1 METMELTPLSE
12 IVDKVWGKK
21 GTPERDAMEVQ
32 LKEELNTYYV
42 GEAIKEDRYWSS
54 TEDSAY
60 NAWNVNIAYGYV
72 NFNPKSNMYHVRPVS
87 AFSL

>member
-1 METMELTPLSE
+1 MELTPLSE

-42 GEAIKEDRYWSS
+42 GEAIKKERLRQ
-54 TEDSAY
+54 
-60 NAWNVNIAYGYV
+60 I
-72 NFNPKSNMYHVRPVS
+72 
-87 AFSL
+87 

>member
-42 GEAIKEDRYWSS
+42 GEAIKKRALE
-54 TEDSAY
+54 A
-60 NAWNVNIAYGYV
+60 
-72 NFNPKSNMYHVRPVS
+72 KSNTRRTRGENRCEEI
-87 AFSL
+87 ANLKD

>member
-32 LKEELNTYYV
+32 LKEELNTY
-42 GEAIKEDRYWSS
+42 
-54 TEDSAY
+54 
-60 NAWNVNIAYGYV
+60 
-72 NFNPKSNMYHVRPVS
+72 
-87 AFSL
+87 